1 MMQRHHRGF
10 TLIEVL
16 VSLVILGLGLMG
28 IAKLMLFSSHANDSA
43 YLRSQ
48 ATNLAYQI
56 LDDMRANNAGLASYD
71 TTFAAPPALPPK
83 MCLGATTCLNAE
95 LALFDVYQWKLRL
108 DSASPLPGALPQGQG
123 QIVTAAVGTQ
133 TQVTITVQ
141 WNDSVAQN
149 SLNAGDPPTQQI
161 VLESLL

>member
-1 MMQRHHRGF
+1 MKHRNRGF

-56 LDDMRANNAGLASYD
+56 LDDMRANNASLVSYSTAFADPPSPAAS
-71 TTFAAPPALPPK
+71 
-83 MCLGATTCLNAE
+83 CVGATACSNSA

-108 DSASPLPGALPQGQG
+108 DSSSTLPGALPQGQG
-123 QIVTAAVGTQ
+123 QIVTTAVGTQ
-133 TQVTITVQ
+133 TQVTIIVR

-149 SLNAGDPPTQQI
+149 SLNAGDTPTQQI